1 MNCFKKISIGLLAAS
16 FILFGGCEAESNIPF
31 YGSGDKWTAGFGCVE
46 IIKDKQALL
55 KNRGAYYVAGYNQ
68 DHPAMGILDN
78 PTVRAVWLDDNSGRG
93 GVILCS
99 VDCVGISSADINDMR
114 ARLDDF
120 TKDSGCRAIHIMSTH
135 THAAPDTLGL
145 WGPLAV
151 CGKNPDYMQAVS
163 DSIYEAV
170 HRAYETKRDGKLY
183 YGSASIP
190 GIQYDSRDPQVF
202 SDKLDQFRFE
212 DESGHSVRIFRFDI
226 HPEALGG
233 DNALISADFP
243 YYMSKYIKEDTGDD
257 TVFFAGAVGGLI
269 YPYRQK
275 HSDGSEMDNIS
286 STLQVGRIFADAAV
300 SITDE
305 TELEPSLN
313 IATAKFDLVLENT
326 TFALMTSL
334 GVINY
339 EAKKGDGP
347 LGLELTTSVT
357 YCTIGG
363 VACAF
368 VPGELFPELAYGG
381 YYRESELN
389 PKTLSEIAGVDRVLV
404 FGLCDDEIGY
414 IVPESDFML
423 NDKAPYLEKAY
434 EENGRRHYEETNCVG
449 PKTAMRIAN
458 VFEELVNGVK

>member
-1 MNCFKKISIGLLAAS
+1 MNSFKRITIGLLAAS
-16 FILFGGCEAESNIPF
+16 FVVLTGCDGGESIPF

-46 IIKDKQALL
+46 IIKDKDALL
-55 KNRGAYYVAGYNQ
+55 RNLSAYYVAGYNQ
-68 DHPAMGILDN
+68 NNPAQGILDN

-93 GVILCS
+93 GVILCA

-120 TKDSGCRAIHIMSTH
+120 TKDTGCRAIHIMSTH

-151 CGKNPDYMQAVS
+151 NGKNPDYMQAVS

-170 HRAYETKRDGKLY
+170 HTAYDTRRDGKLY
-183 YGSASIP
+183 YGSAVMP
-190 GIQYDSRDPQVF
+190 DIQFDSRDPQVF
-202 SDKLDQFRFE
+202 SRRLDQFRFE

-233 DNALISADFP
+233 DNSLISADFP
-243 YYMSKYIKEDTGDD
+243 HYMAKNIKEATGDD

-269 YPYRQK
+269 YPYRQRNP
-275 HSDGSEMDNIS
+275 DGSEMDNIS
-286 STLQVGRIFADAAV
+286 STYAVGKKFADAAL

-305 TELEPSLN
+305 DELEPALN
-313 IATAKFDLVLENT
+313 IATAKFDLTLENT

-339 EAKKGDGP
+339 DAKKGDGP
-347 LGLELTTSVT
+347 LGLAMTTSVT

-363 VACAF
+363 IACAF

-381 YYRESELN
+381 YYVESELN
-389 PKTLSEIAGVDRVLV
+389 PTPLSDIAGVDRLLI

-414 IVPESDFML
+414 IVPESDFLL
-423 NDKAPYLEKAY
+423 NEKAPYLEKAY
-434 EENGRRHYEETNCVG
+434 DEKGRR
-449 PKTAMRIAN
+449 
-458 VFEELVNGVK
+458 